1 MNKLEGLDTKC
12 LGREFCYF
20 NEIDSTQTEIWRR
33 IENKT
38 IKNGTVVMA
47 DIQTMGKGTHGRV
60 WHTDEKENI
69 AFSFY
74 IETNNKIS
82 KFEGLTIQI
91 AEIIT
96 KIFKRKYNIEVKI
109 KHPNDLMINDKKFG
123 GILTESKVNADCIKY
138 LVVGI
143 GINTNKTCFSEDI
156 KDLATSI
163 KKEYGI
169 SIDKYEFITEFC
181 NEFENH
187 LNERIK

>member
-1 MNKLEGLDTKC
+1 LNKLEGLNTKC

-38 IKNGTVVMA
+38 IKNGTIVMA

-60 WHTDEKENI
+60 WHTDEKENV

-74 IETNNKIS
+74 IETNNEIS

-109 KHPNDLMINDKKFG
+109 KYPNDLIINNKKIG
-123 GILTESKVNADCIKY
+123 GILTESKVNSDCIKY

-143 GINTNKTCFSEDI
+143 GININKTCFSEDI
-156 KDLATSI
+156 KDIATSI

-169 SIDKYEFITEFC
+169 SVDKYEFITEFC
-181 NEFENH
+181 NEFEKH